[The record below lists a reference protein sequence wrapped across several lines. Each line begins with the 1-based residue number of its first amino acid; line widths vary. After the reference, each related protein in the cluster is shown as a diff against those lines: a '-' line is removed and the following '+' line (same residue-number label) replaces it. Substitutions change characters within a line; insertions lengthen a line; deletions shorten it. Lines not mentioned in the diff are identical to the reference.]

1 MYDFHKLRKEKEI
14 PIFRHKYFKMN
25 KRELLKKIKRKCV
38 EDGGDNDDKD
48 EGGSMN
54 QKSEE
59 VSISQ

>member
-38 EDGGDNDDKD
+38 EDGVLEEDRDDSL
-48 EGGSMN
+48 GP
-54 QKSEE
+54 KSEE
-59 VSISQ
+59 QSNSH